1 MLFRKKKIQM
11 LRFSK
16 KLSGEKRAPSCT
28 PTRAALRKPLLAA
41 AFLALSPAQP
51 PRPPR
56 VALRGCG
63 ALCAQRS
70 VAPPN
75 LEGARSRPTARKVP
89 CAGLRG
95 SRGSRGSGKGRCAQP
110 PTVFS
115 VRGAQHREPPPL
127 RHLPSGRRR
136 WENAVPT
143 GRTDTRTGLPA
154 RGLERG
160 QTPKTPKAA
169 AAKTMRAGLGG
180 ASSLRSGVTSRELRR
195 NYVRDA
201 PDPPSYYF
209 YPYFYSNFHSYFQ
222 SALST
227 ARQVPAH
234 RQSSDG
240 RAAPAAPIHPRTP
253 PCSCPPIL
261 PPLSRSQTLR
271 RALRGGGRR

>member
-1 MLFRKKKIQM
+1 M

-28 PTRAALRKPLLAA
+28 PTLAALRKPLLAA

-154 RGLERG
+154 RAGARPN
-160 QTPKTPKAA
+160 PKNPKGCRCQNNA
-169 AAKTMRAGLGG
+169 
-180 ASSLRSGVTSRELRR
+180 
-195 NYVRDA
+195 
-201 PDPPSYYF
+201 
-209 YPYFYSNFHSYFQ
+209 
-222 SALST
+222 
-227 ARQVPAH
+227 
-234 RQSSDG
+234 G
-240 RAAPAAPIHPRTP
+240 RAWRCFFSTERCYEPGIEAELCSRCSRPRQ
-253 PCSCPPIL
+253 L
-261 PPLSRSQTLR
+261 LFLSLF
-271 RALRGGGRR
+271 LF